1 MSTDRAQSEEA
12 GSHAPAPERAQREVE
27 VTSSTRPVSE
37 GQGEE
42 AKRAFF
48 QVMNE
53 WFSQYLRTN
62 PVAQQAQAPLPAPP
76 PVPEIPQGTGTESV
90 RKGKAPVDKIR
101 KYGAEEFRAAVDDD
115 SERAEFWL
123 ENTTRVLEELS
134 CTPEECLKCAVSL
147 LKDTAYHWWN
157 TKASVVPKEKITWEF
172 FQTEFRKKYISQ
184 RFLDQKRK
192 EFLELKQGNR
202 SVSEYE
208 REFVRLSKYAREWVQ
223 SEAEMCKRFE
233 EGLNEDIKLL
243 IGILEIQEF
252 ATLAERA
259 YKAEELSKEKKQ
271 AEREARIFSKRPT
284 GKSQF
289 SASKKL
295 KKYQDRSTS
304 AIGYSAKERGSQRTN
319 PRPST
324 PSVTSVGSVGT
335 PKPRCQDC
343 PERVE
348 KEAEQILKP
357 SNPVSRGR
365 PPRPSGNVSGSR
377 GATKDTA
384 GRPEVRAPA
393 RTYAIRA
400 REDTSAPD
408 VITGTF
414 SLLDTDI
421 TALIDPGSTH
431 SYICVKLAIVKNL
444 SVEPTEF
451 VVKVSNPLGQSVL
464 VDKICKNCPLMNGE
478 LLRVKSDQTEGF
490 SDVIS
495 VMAAQRYVK
504 KGYDAYLAYVLDT
517 KVSESKIQAVPVVCE
532 FFDVFPEELPGLP
545 PEREVEFS
553 IDLIPGT
560 TPISI
565 APYRMAPTELKE
577 LKTQLQELV
586 DRAERCYRVFKIDLR
601 SGYYQLRVKESDV
614 PKTAFRTRYG
624 HYEFLVMPFGL
635 TNAPAVFMDLMNRI
649 FRPYLDKFVVVFID
663 DILVY
668 SRDEE
673 EHVEHLRTVLQILRE
688 KQLYAKFSKCEF
700 WLREVGF
707 LGHIVSGEGIRVDP
721 SKISAIVNWSPP
733 KNVSEVRSFL
743 GLAGYYQRFVQ
754 GFSMIASP
762 MTRLLQ
768 KDVKFEWTDECQQSF
783 NRLKD
788 LLTKAPVLVQPE
800 PGKEFV
806 IYSDA
811 SLNGLGCVLMQEG
824 KVIAYASRQLKPH
837 ERNYP
842 VHDLELAAIVF
853 ALKIWRH
860 YLYGEKCHIYTDHK
874 SLKYLMTQKNLN
886 LRQRRWLELIKDYD
900 LIIDYH
906 PGKANVVADAL
917 SRKFLFALRAMNTR
931 LSLTDNGSILAELR
945 AKPTFLQQICEAQKN
960 DEKLQVKRAQCESG
974 NDSEFQV
981 GSDGCLLFRGRVC
994 VPQNSELIQKILRE
1008 AHSGIMSVHPGS
1020 NKMYNDLKKMY
1031 WWSGMKRDISE
1042 FVSRC
1047 LICQQVKAEHQVPSG
1062 LLQPITIPEWK
1073 WERITMDFV
1082 SGLPL
1087 SPRKKDAIW
1096 VIVDRLTKLAHFI
1109 SVRMDYSLDKL
1120 AELYISEIVRLHG
1133 VPVSI
1138 ISDRDP
1144 RFTSRFWDKLQE
1156 ALGTQLYFSTAFHPQ
1171 TDGQSERVI
1180 QVLED
1185 MLRCCIL
1192 EFEGNWERYLPLI
1205 EFAYNNSYQS
1215 SIKMAPYEAL
1225 YGRKCRTPL
1234 YWTELSERKIHGVDL
1249 IRETKEKVKV
1259 IRDSLKAASDRQ
1271 KSYADLKRKEIEFQ
1285 VGDKVFL
1292 KVSPWKKVLRFGRK
1306 GKLSPRFIGPYE
1318 IIERIRPVAYRLALP
1333 PELDRIHNVFHVS
1346 MLRRYRSDPSH
1357 VISPTEVEIQ
1367 PDMTYSEEPVK
1378 ILARETKELRNKKIN
1393 LVKVLWQKHGIKE
1406 ATWEPEETMRKQ
1418 YPNLFTAAK
1427 NAIEGFSKLVFHN
1440 FCTKSRRFK
1449 YEARSRKGK
1458 SSGLV
1463 DFYCLQTSIKGKKSR
1478 LNERK
1483 IRWIS
1488 EKELT
1493 GLNLA
1498 WTGDLAWT
1506 GNPAARLRL
1515 IPITS
1520 RHLAQWLRALG
1531 GRGKS
1536 LGSRNGAR
1544 KLGSLWRSGRQRMYE
1559 LKRSKVRDLQQAK
1572 FHFYFAAQVWAH
1584 GQTRSGVRSSSHA
1597 VEAGFLLHAWGRSW
1611 SLTRTPSSV
1620 LKRCKQV
1627 DKACSDRLRSLNEI
1641 QTLKLAKNQGAI
1653 WGIRI
1658 GKEFLCRNALIRP

>member
-1 MSTDRAQSEEA
+1 
-12 GSHAPAPERAQREVE
+12 
-27 VTSSTRPVSE
+27 
-37 GQGEE
+37 
-42 AKRAFF
+42 
-48 QVMNE
+48 
-53 WFSQYLRTN
+53 
-62 PVAQQAQAPLPAPP
+62 
-76 PVPEIPQGTGTESV
+76 
-90 RKGKAPVDKIR
+90 
-101 KYGAEEFRAAVDDD
+101 
-115 SERAEFWL
+115 
-123 ENTTRVLEELS
+123 
-134 CTPEECLKCAVSL
+134 
-147 LKDTAYHWWN
+147 
-157 TKASVVPKEKITWEF
+157 
-172 FQTEFRKKYISQ
+172 
-184 RFLDQKRK
+184 
-192 EFLELKQGNR
+192 
-202 SVSEYE
+202 
-208 REFVRLSKYAREWVQ
+208 
-223 SEAEMCKRFE
+223 MCKRFE

-243 IGILEIQEF
+243 IGILEIREF

-304 AIGYSAKERGSQRTN
+304 TIGYSGKERGSQRTN

-335 PKPRCQDC
+335 PKPRCQYCNKAHFGECRFKSGACYRCGSFDHFLRDC

-414 SLLDTDI
+414 FLLDTDI

-451 VVKVSNPLGQSVL
+451 VVKVSNPLGQSV
-464 VDKICKNCPLMNGE
+464 NG
-478 LLRVKSDQTEGF
+478 STE
-490 SDVIS
+490 
-495 VMAAQRYVK
+495 
-504 KGYDAYLAYVLDT
+504 
-517 KVSESKIQAVPVVCE
+517 AVPVVCE
-532 FFDVFPEELPGLP
+532 FSDVFPEELPGLP

-565 APYRMAPTELKE
+565 APYRKAPTELKE

-586 DRAERCYRVFKIDLR
+586 DRGFIRPSHSPWGAPVLFVKKKNGSLRLCIDYRQLNKVTIKNKYPLPRIDDLFDQLKDATVFSKIDLR
-601 SGYYQLRVKESDV
+601 SGHCQLRVKESDV

-649 FRPYLDKFVVVFID
+649 FRLYLDRFVVVFMD

-673 EHVEHLRTVLQILRE
+673 KHAEHLRTVLQILRE
-688 KQLYAKFSKCEF
+688 KQL
-700 WLREVGF
+700 
-707 LGHIVSGEGIRVDP
+707 VDP

-743 GLAGYYQRFVQ
+743 GLAGYYRRFVQ

-824 KVIAYASRQLKPH
+824 KVIAYASRQLKSH

-874 SLKYLMTQKNLN
+874 SLKYLMTQKDLN

-917 SRKFLFALRAMNTR
+917 SRKSLFALRAMNTR
-931 LSLTDNGSILAELR
+931 LSLTDDGSILAELR

-960 DEKLQVKRAQCESG
+960 DEKLQVKRAQCESS
-974 NDSEFQV
+974 NDPEFQV
-981 GSDGCLLFRGRVC
+981 GSDGCLLFKGRVC

-1008 AHSGIMSVHPGS
+1008 AHSGTMSVHPGS

-1096 VIVDRLTKLAHFI
+1096 VIVDRLTKL
-1109 SVRMDYSLDKL
+1109 
-1120 AELYISEIVRLHG
+1120 HG

-1185 MLRCCIL
+1185 MLQCCIL

-1215 SIKMAPYEAL
+1215 SIKMALYEAL

-1249 IRETKEKVKV
+1249 IREIEEKVKV

-1318 IIERIRPVAYRLALP
+1318 IIERIGPVAYRLALP
-1333 PELDRIHNVFHVS
+1333 PELDRIHNVFH
-1346 MLRRYRSDPSH
+1346 
-1357 VISPTEVEIQ
+1357 
-1367 PDMTYSEEPVK
+1367 
-1378 ILARETKELRNKKIN
+1378 
-1393 LVKVLWQKHGIKE
+1393 HGIEE
-1406 ATWEPEETMRKQ
+1406 ATWELEETMRKQ
-1418 YPNLFTAAK
+1418 YPNLFT
-1427 NAIEGFSKLVFHN
+1427 
-1440 FCTKSRRFK
+1440 
-1449 YEARSRKGK
+1449 GK
-1458 SSGLV
+1458 IFE
-1463 DFYCLQTSIKGKKSR
+1463 D
-1478 LNERK
+1478 E
-1483 IRWIS
+1483 
-1488 EKELT
+1488 
-1493 GLNLA
+1493 
-1498 WTGDLAWT
+1498 
-1506 GNPAARLRL
+1506 NP
-1515 IPITS
+1515 
-1520 RHLAQWLRALG
+1520 
-1531 GRGKS
+1531 
-1536 LGSRNGAR
+1536 
-1544 KLGSLWRSGRQRMYE
+1544 
-1559 LKRSKVRDLQQAK
+1559 
-1572 FHFYFAAQVWAH
+1572 
-1584 GQTRSGVRSSSHA
+1584 
-1597 VEAGFLLHAWGRSW
+1597 
-1611 SLTRTPSSV
+1611 
-1620 LKRCKQV
+1620 
-1627 DKACSDRLRSLNEI
+1627 
-1641 QTLKLAKNQGAI
+1641 
-1653 WGIRI
+1653 
-1658 GKEFLCRNALIRP
+1658 

>member
-12 GSHAPAPERAQREVE
+12 ESHAPAPERAQREVE

-42 AKRAFF
+42 ARRAFF

-62 PVAQQAQAPLPAPP
+62 PVVQQAQAPLPAPP
-76 PVPEIPQGTGTESV
+76 PVPEIPQGTGTKSV

-147 LKDTAYHWWN
+147 LKNTVYHWWN
-157 TKASVVPKEKITWEF
+157 TKASVVPKEEITWEF
-172 FQTEFRKKYISQ
+172 FQTEFKKKYISQ

-208 REFVRLSKYAREWVQ
+208 REFVRLSKYAREW
-223 SEAEMCKRFE
+223 
-233 EGLNEDIKLL
+233 
-243 IGILEIQEF
+243 
-252 ATLAERA
+252 
-259 YKAEELSKEKKQ
+259 
-271 AEREARIFSKRPT
+271 
-284 GKSQF
+284 
-289 SASKKL
+289 KL

-304 AIGYSAKERGSQRTN
+304 AIGYSGKERGSQRTN

-324 PSVTSVGSVGT
+324 PSVTSVGSRLSR
-335 PKPRCQDC
+335 K
-343 PERVE
+343 VE

-478 LLRVKSDQTEGF
+478 LLRVKSDQTEGL

-532 FFDVFPEELPGLP
+532 FSDVFPEELPGLP

-586 DRAERCYRVFKIDLR
+586 DRSFIRPSHSPWGAPVLFVKKKDGSLRLCIDYRQLNKVTIKNKYPLPRIDDLFDQLKGATVFSKIDLR

-614 PKTAFRTRYG
+614 PKTAFRTRYR

-668 SRDEE
+668 SQDEE
-673 EHVEHLRTVLQILRE
+673 EHAEHLRTVLQILRE

-707 LGHIVSGEGIRVDP
+707 LGHIVSAEGIRVDP

-743 GLAGYYQRFVQ
+743 GLAGYYRRFVQ

-783 NRLKD
+783 NQLKD

-811 SLNGLGCVLMQEG
+811 LLNGLGCVLMQEG
-824 KVIAYASRQLKPH
+824 KVIAYASRQIKLH

-853 ALKIWRH
+853 ALKI
-860 YLYGEKCHIYTDHK
+860 
-874 SLKYLMTQKNLN
+874 
-886 LRQRRWLELIKDYD
+886 
-900 LIIDYH
+900 
-906 PGKANVVADAL
+906 
-917 SRKFLFALRAMNTR
+917 
-931 LSLTDNGSILAELR
+931 
-945 AKPTFLQQICEAQKN
+945 
-960 DEKLQVKRAQCESG
+960 
-974 NDSEFQV
+974 
-981 GSDGCLLFRGRVC
+981 
-994 VPQNSELIQKILRE
+994 
-1008 AHSGIMSVHPGS
+1008 
-1020 NKMYNDLKKMY
+1020 
-1031 WWSGMKRDISE
+1031 
-1042 FVSRC
+1042 
-1047 LICQQVKAEHQVPSG
+1047 
-1062 LLQPITIPEWK
+1062 
-1073 WERITMDFV
+1073 
-1082 SGLPL
+1082 
-1087 SPRKKDAIW
+1087 
-1096 VIVDRLTKLAHFI
+1096 
-1109 SVRMDYSLDKL
+1109 
-1120 AELYISEIVRLHG
+1120 
-1133 VPVSI
+1133 
-1138 ISDRDP
+1138 
-1144 RFTSRFWDKLQE
+1144 
-1156 ALGTQLYFSTAFHPQ
+1156 
-1171 TDGQSERVI
+1171 
-1180 QVLED
+1180 
-1185 MLRCCIL
+1185 
-1192 EFEGNWERYLPLI
+1192 
-1205 EFAYNNSYQS
+1205 
-1215 SIKMAPYEAL
+1215 
-1225 YGRKCRTPL
+1225 
-1234 YWTELSERKIHGVDL
+1234 
-1249 IRETKEKVKV
+1249 
-1259 IRDSLKAASDRQ
+1259 
-1271 KSYADLKRKEIEFQ
+1271 
-1285 VGDKVFL
+1285 
-1292 KVSPWKKVLRFGRK
+1292 
-1306 GKLSPRFIGPYE
+1306 
-1318 IIERIRPVAYRLALP
+1318 
-1333 PELDRIHNVFHVS
+1333 
-1346 MLRRYRSDPSH
+1346 
-1357 VISPTEVEIQ
+1357 
-1367 PDMTYSEEPVK
+1367 
-1378 ILARETKELRNKKIN
+1378 
-1393 LVKVLWQKHGIKE
+1393 
-1406 ATWEPEETMRKQ
+1406 
-1418 YPNLFTAAK
+1418 
-1427 NAIEGFSKLVFHN
+1427 
-1440 FCTKSRRFK
+1440 
-1449 YEARSRKGK
+1449 
-1458 SSGLV
+1458 
-1463 DFYCLQTSIKGKKSR
+1463 
-1478 LNERK
+1478 
-1483 IRWIS
+1483 
-1488 EKELT
+1488 
-1493 GLNLA
+1493 
-1498 WTGDLAWT
+1498 
-1506 GNPAARLRL
+1506 
-1515 IPITS
+1515 
-1520 RHLAQWLRALG
+1520 
-1531 GRGKS
+1531 
-1536 LGSRNGAR
+1536 
-1544 KLGSLWRSGRQRMYE
+1544 
-1559 LKRSKVRDLQQAK
+1559 
-1572 FHFYFAAQVWAH
+1572 
-1584 GQTRSGVRSSSHA
+1584 
-1597 VEAGFLLHAWGRSW
+1597 
-1611 SLTRTPSSV
+1611 
-1620 LKRCKQV
+1620 
-1627 DKACSDRLRSLNEI
+1627 
-1641 QTLKLAKNQGAI
+1641 
-1653 WGIRI
+1653 
-1658 GKEFLCRNALIRP
+1658 